1 MIVLQVH
8 DKYLTV
14 LSNHLERRF
23 PASNI
28 LDSFQLFDC
37 KRAKDRCLDLEYGQE
52 ELQVLDYISII
63 NLFIKCKKRRQQ
75 KFPKNLFL
83 LKMFYLPSHF
93 GRPVWAGCE

>member
-28 LDSFQLFDC
+28 LNSFQLFDC

-63 NLFIKCKKRRQQ
+63 
-75 KFPKNLFL
+75 FL
-83 LKMFYLPSHF
+83 LNVKKKTTKVSKKFIFTENVLLALTFWQTSM
-93 GRPVWAGCE
+93 GRL

>member
-14 LSNHLERRF
+14 LINHLERRF

-37 KRAKDRCLDLEYGQE
+37 KRAKECLDLEYGQE
-52 ELQVLDYISII
+52 ELQVLDYILII

-75 KFPKNLFL
+75 KFPKIIFTENVFL
-83 LKMFYLPSHF
+83 ALRFWQTSM
-93 GRPVWAGCE
+93 GRL

>member
-28 LDSFQLFDC
+28 LDS
-37 KRAKDRCLDLEYGQE
+37 RCLDLEYGQE

-75 KFPKNLFL
+75 KFQKKIIFTENVL
-83 LKMFYLPSHF
+83 LALRFWQTSF
-93 GRPVWAGCE
+93 GRL

>member
-14 LSNHLERRF
+14 LSNHVERRF

-63 NLFIKCKKRRQQ
+63 FLLNVKRRQQ

-83 LKMFYLPSHF
+83 LKMFYLPSHS

>member
-1 MIVLQVH
+1 MVVLQVH

-75 KFPKNLFL
+75 KFPKIIFTENVL
-83 LKMFYLPSHF
+83 LALRFWQTSI
-93 GRPVWAGCE
+93 GRL